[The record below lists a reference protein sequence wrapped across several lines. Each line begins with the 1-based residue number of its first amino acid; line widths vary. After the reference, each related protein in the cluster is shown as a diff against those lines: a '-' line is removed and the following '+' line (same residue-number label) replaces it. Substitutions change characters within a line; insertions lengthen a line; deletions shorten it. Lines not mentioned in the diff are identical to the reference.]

1 MESQDEKK
9 GMKEQ
14 LEKLR
19 KDNSAWEKRE
29 IELKEKIEEMKDE
42 RKKRE
47 DEVKVKMV
55 KLKYKAT
62 HRR

>member
-1 MESQDEKK
+1 
-9 GMKEQ
+9 MKEQ